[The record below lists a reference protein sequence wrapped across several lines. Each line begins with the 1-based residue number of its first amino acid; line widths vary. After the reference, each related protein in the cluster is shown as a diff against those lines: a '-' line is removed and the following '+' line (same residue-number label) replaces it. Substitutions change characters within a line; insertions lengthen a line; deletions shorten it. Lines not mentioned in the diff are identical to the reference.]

1 MRNKIISIY
10 KIECLINKKIYIGS
24 SYDTIKRWNVHRCL
38 LRKNKHHSSRLQKAW
53 NKYGEINFNFE
64 IIELLNSEEFMI
76 TREQYWLDLLN
87 TYING
92 FNGRPKAQNS
102 LHHKWTNEQRLAQS
116 NRMKGKKLSDEQKKK
131 IGLAHRGVKNNNA
144 HLTEDIVIQIVNMS
158 NNGKNACVIGKYFNI
173 NHSVVQ
179 DVLDRRTWCY
189 LTENLIITKPSQKGS
204 GHPNSKLNE
213 QQVLE
218 IKKRLLNG
226 EKQKSIG
233 NDFGVP
239 QQTISDI
246 KNGRSWRHLSV

>member
-1 MRNKIISIY
+1 MRILIFPLKFYCIYSDKNKQSYLYIKIVNKYFISTLLGLHYEGLIDENNLSNCSYIIS
-10 KIECLINKKIYIGS
+10 NK
-24 SYDTIKRWNVHRCL
+24 
-38 LRKNKHHSSRLQKAW
+38 SSR
-53 NKYGEINFNFE
+53 
-64 IIELLNSEEFMI
+64 
-76 TREQYWLDLLN
+76 
-87 TYING
+87 
-92 FNGRPKAQNS
+92 
-102 LHHKWTNEQRLAQS
+102 
-116 NRMKGKKLSDEQKKK
+116 
-131 IGLAHRGVKNNNA
+131 
-144 HLTEDIVIQIVNMS
+144 
-158 NNGKNACVIGKYFNI
+158 KYFNI

-246 KNGRSWRHLSV
+246 KNGRSWRHLNV